1 MSFYKKIIVFN
12 AIALILFIALG
23 GWMIFKFNEFVH
35 TRASDNQKKVYM
47 EIGKGESVYSII
59 KKLQKEKIVSR
70 ADWFYYYVRLSG
82 ASKKIKAGVHLFF
95 MDYTPKE
102 VLKELENS
110 SVYSKKVTIVE
121 GWTIDKIAKVLTNR
135 GFDGSKF
142 LSLAHSASLAKEL
155 TGLNIYTLEGFLYPD
170 TYYFEINEE
179 PEEIVH
185 VMFDRFKGVF
195 YEVTKRY
202 NLTDDDY
209 KKIVVASIVEKETSQ
224 DNDRPLVASV
234 IYNRLK
240 RGMPLQMDST
250 VIYGIKNFNGNLVK
264 SDLKNKDNSFNT
276 YIYRGLP
283 KTPICS
289 PSKSS
294 ISAAYRPKNS
304 NYIYFVSKDGKNTVF
319 SKTLKEHNRW
329 VRKYQIR

>member
-12 AIALILFIALG
+12 AIALILFIVLG
-23 GWMIFKFNEFVH
+23 GWMIFKFNKFVH
-35 TRASDNQKKVYM
+35 TKASDNQEKVYM
-47 EIGKGESVYSII
+47 EINKGESVYSII

-95 MDYTPKE
+95 RDYTPKN
-102 VLKELENS
+102 VLKELESS
-110 SVYSKKVTIVE
+110 SVYSTKVTIAE
-121 GWTIDKIAKVLTNR
+121 GWTINRIAKALTDR
-135 GFDGSKF
+135 GFNGDKF
-142 LSLAHSASLAKEL
+142 LSLARSASLAKEL
-155 TGLNIYTLEGFLYPD
+155 TGLNIDTLEGFLYPD
-170 TYYFEINEE
+170 TYYFKINEK
-179 PEEIVH
+179 PEEIIH
-185 VMFDRFKGVF
+185 VMFDRFKSVF

-202 NLTDDDY
+202 NFTDDDY
-209 KKIVVASIVEKETSQ
+209 KKIIIASIVEKETSQ
-224 DNDRPLVASV
+224 NNDRPLVASV

-250 VIYGIKNFNGNLVK
+250 VIYGIRNFSGNLVK
-264 SDLKNKDNSFNT
+264 DDLRNKNNIFNT

-289 PSKSS
+289 PSKES
-294 ISAAYRPKNS
+294 IFAAYHPKNS
-304 NYIYFVSKDGKNTVF
+304 DYIYFVSKDGRNTIF

-329 VRKYQIR
+329 VRKYQIH